1 MRLKQFFRFI
11 FILNFSLLA
20 LTGITSC
27 KEQPSER
34 IVIWTS
40 CAEFAQYCELFNT
53 THPGNKAI
61 LVYKENPALSMPPAK
76 DELPPDIIVGSWLCS
91 DKTHKNFKSL
101 DYLFDFNKLS
111 SEVFYT
117 QLLSAGKHRNSQYLL
132 PVSFNIPAI
141 IFSKENSNLI
151 TENYTLTPENIRT
164 IAASYNQKKR
174 NGSFTR
180 IGFVPSADA
189 NFLYLMAKLNNVDF
203 REEKNQIVYNPQQ
216 LDKTIEDLKNWITTE
231 NKSAQEERDFDFKYL
246 FMPDYRQI
254 TSGRTLF
261 AYTTSDKLLMNM
273 KDQNLSIDYRWI
285 TSENQLPIE
294 DTFTTM
300 GIYKDAR
307 NQPGASEFIAWFF
320 DSETQ
325 KQILERKSQ
334 LDLNTEMFGIAGGF
348 SSLREVTDHILP
360 VYYTQLLTN
369 LPPAE
374 LLKTSQKLPPRWE
387 TYKANVVEE
396 YLSIAVAAQP
406 DDTVPSL
413 PELEA
418 EWQKKVFDN

>member
-1 MRLKQFFRFI
+1 
-11 FILNFSLLA
+11 
-20 LTGITSC
+20 
-27 KEQPSER
+27 
-34 IVIWTS
+34 
-40 CAEFAQYCELFNT
+40 
-53 THPGNKAI
+53 
-61 LVYKENPALSMPPAK
+61 MPPAK